1 MRAYIDGTYKFK
13 KDFFTYHE
21 DIIDDIILSKIYM
34 LINDDKKLFIEHI
47 DSKWKDF
54 LKCFSSSFSCDNLDD
69 FQAEIIESSLPGFY
83 SEYAAILM
91 IGKNKEIWGAY
102 FDVPE
107 MYYFTTEK
115 EYKKNFPKTIN
126 EWMKRF
132 ENYNMNYLNNHN

>member
-1 MRAYIDGTYKFK
+1 
-13 KDFFTYHE
+13 
-21 DIIDDIILSKIYM
+21 
-34 LINDDKKLFIEHI
+34 
-47 DSKWKDF
+47 
-54 LKCFSSSFSCDNLDD
+54 
-69 FQAEIIESSLPGFY
+69 
-83 SEYAAILM
+83 M

>member
-1 MRAYIDGTYKFK
+1 M
-13 KDFFTYHE
+13 
-21 DIIDDIILSKIYM
+21 
-34 LINDDKKLFIEHI
+34 
-47 DSKWKDF
+47 
-54 LKCFSSSFSCDNLDD
+54 DD
-69 FQAEIIESSLPGFY
+69 FDVDIIESSLPGFHCD
-83 SEYAAILM
+83 YASILM

-102 FDVPE
+102 FDTPE